1 MNVESMF
8 AVPIGWT
15 FLEDID
21 LYELLHYGHRQ
32 LRPELSYSQSGNVDL
47 DEEPIKSISEL
58 VTEEVN
64 KVYKECGFNH
74 SQKLETVWFN
84 RGNPSPISVPHT
96 HPQSFFVAIL
106 YLNNSENNSGNLTL
120 LNPNSTNDHLIPHDA
135 IAEYTPYTRMYTRI
149 PPTEKLLI
157 VHPAWIMHYVSQE
170 VPEENRMSIA
180 FNFSL
185 DLPKSNGFVFNNANP
200 LMNPWINE

>member
-1 MNVESMF
+1 MSNLKTHITALFSIRQEF
-8 AVPIGWT
+8 I
-15 FLEDID
+15 FLYYQIPRYHD
-21 LYELLHYGHRQ
+21 LILLN
-32 LRPELSYSQSGNVDL
+32 LL
-47 DEEPIKSISEL
+47 
-58 VTEEVN
+58 
-64 KVYKECGFNH
+64 
-74 SQKLETVWFN
+74 
-84 RGNPSPISVPHT
+84 PHLT

>member
-1 MNVESMF
+1 MNINVESMF

-32 LRPELSYSQSGNVDL
+32 LRPELSYSQSGNIDL
-47 DEEPIKSISEL
+47 DEEPIKSLSEL

-64 KVYKECGFNH
+64 KVYKECGFKH
-74 SQKLETVWFN
+74 SQKLDSVWFN
-84 RGNPSPISVPHT
+84 KGNPRSISKPHT

-106 YLNNSENNSGNLTL
+106 YLNNPENNSGNLTL
-120 LNPNSTNDHLIPHDA
+120 LNPNNNHDHLIPHDA
-135 IAEYTPYTRMYTRI
+135 IGEYTPYTRMHTI
-149 PPTEKLLI
+149 VPFAEKLLV

-170 VPEENRMSIA
+170 DPEENRMSIA

-185 DLPKSNGFVFNNANP
+185 DLPESTGYEFNTSNP
-200 LMNPWINE
+200 LMNLT